1 MGHNRQPTEL
11 DHAAQITPLNREWD
25 HASGINMPRLRDYR
39 LGRTRAQLTNA
50 DVAGPLLFDPSN
62 MRYASGYRS
71 GPLFPMHLPL
81 RYLFVATDG
90 PILLFGECSI
100 DLDTIAETRPSI
112 HTHYMLAGPELD
124 VRVAAWVDEIADLVT
139 THGGGNRRLAID
151 RCEPRVLA
159 ALAARGVEVCDAQEW
174 MEQARVIKSPEE
186 IQCMNY
192 ALAAAEIGIARMR
205 QACEPGITE
214 NELWS
219 ILWQTNMAMGG
230 EWIEARLF
238 SSGERTNPWGQE
250 CCDRVIRPGDLVAF
264 DTDMIGPYGY
274 CADISRTFHAGPSRP
289 SVEQRDLYNTA
300 LEQLDHNLALLKPG
314 LGFRE
319 WTERAWQLPEDCVA
333 NRYMML
339 AHGVG
344 LCDEFPAIYNPQDWE
359 TKGYEGE
366 VVPGMVLC
374 VESYIGPEGAREG
387 VKLEQ
392 QVLVTDSGSQVL
404 SRFPWDD
411 ALTG

>member
-1 MGHNRQPTEL
+1 MER
-11 DHAAQITPLNREWD
+11 A
-25 HASGINMPRLRDYR
+25 RL
-39 LGRTRAQLTNA
+39 
-50 DVAGPLLFDPSN
+50 
-62 MRYASGYRS
+62 
-71 GPLFPMHLPL
+71 
-81 RYLFVATDG
+81 
-90 PILLFGECSI
+90 
-100 DLDTIAETRPSI
+100 
-112 HTHYMLAGPELD
+112 
-124 VRVAAWVDEIADLVT
+124 
-139 THGGGNRRLAID
+139 
-151 RCEPRVLA
+151 
-159 ALAARGVEVCDAQEW
+159 
-174 MEQARVIKSPEE
+174 IKSPEE

-219 ILWQTNMAMGG
+219 ILWQTNMMAMGG

-289 SVEQRDLYNTA
+289 SVAQRDLYNTA

-333 NRYMML
+333 NRYMVL

>member
-1 MGHNRQPTEL
+1 MAHDRQPTEL

-25 HASGINMPRLRDYR
+25 HASGIDMPRLRHYR

-50 DVAGPLLFDPSN
+50 DVAGALLFDPSN

-71 GPLFPMHLPL
+71 GPLFQMHLPL

-90 PILLFGECSI
+90 PIVPFGERSI

-124 VRVAAWVDEIADLVT
+124 VRVAAWADEIADLVT

-174 MEQARVIKSPEE
+174 MEQARLI
-186 IQCMNY
+186 M
-192 ALAAAEIGIARMR
+192 
-205 QACEPGITE
+205 
-214 NELWS
+214 
-219 ILWQTNMAMGG
+219 
-230 EWIEARLF
+230 
-238 SSGERTNPWGQE
+238 
-250 CCDRVIRPGDLVAF
+250 
-264 DTDMIGPYGY
+264 
-274 CADISRTFHAGPSRP
+274 
-289 SVEQRDLYNTA
+289 
-300 LEQLDHNLALLKPG
+300 
-314 LGFRE
+314 
-319 WTERAWQLPEDCVA
+319 DCVA
-333 NRYMML
+333 NRYMVL

-359 TKGYEGE
+359 TKGYEGD